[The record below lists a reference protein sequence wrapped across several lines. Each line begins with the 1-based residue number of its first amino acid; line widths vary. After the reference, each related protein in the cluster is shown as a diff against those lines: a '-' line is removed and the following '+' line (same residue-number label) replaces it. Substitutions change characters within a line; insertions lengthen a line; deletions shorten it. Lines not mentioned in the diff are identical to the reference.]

1 MLFTSYGFLLFLLIV
16 LAAYYVFPQK
26 AQWPILLA
34 ASYLFYL
41 FSGPENLIYI
51 LFTTVTT
58 YLLVAQ
64 IQKNRDKERDFLK
77 EHKGEL
83 DRPAKKDFKEK
94 NRKIRWRWLLLCIL
108 LNIGMLAVVKYTNFA
123 ISNVNGLLDLFHTGK
138 QLSFLDIAL
147 PMGISFY
154 VFKTVGYAID
164 VYRDKYRPEKNIFK
178 LGLFVSF
185 FPQLVQGPIS
195 RFDYLSQS
203 LFAPHAFDKKQFSF
217 GMQRILW
224 GFFKKLVIADRIL
237 VGVNTIIEDPG
248 TYRGAWVFVGMVFY
262 ALELYADFTG
272 GIDITIGISQALG
285 IRVEENFIRP
295 YFSKNIKEY
304 WNRWHITMGSWFTD
318 YIFYPISVCNPMLKL
333 SKKARKTFGEKF
345 GRKVTVWLSCLV
357 VWFATGI
364 WHGASW
370 NFIVWGLANGIVI
383 LISQE
388 LEPFYRWF
396 HKKVAVKGTTGWTIF
411 QILRTNLLMC
421 FLRTFDCY
429 RDVPLTF
436 RMFGTMFTDFNAAQI
451 PAGLTGLGLS
461 AWDYGILAL
470 GTVLLVLVSLLQ
482 RSGSVREKIYRW
494 NYWGKAALWMGLFLL
509 VLLWGTYGI
518 GYDASQFIYNQF

>member
-164 VYRDKYRPEKNIFK
+164 VYRDKYRPEK
-178 LGLFVSF
+178 
-185 FPQLVQGPIS
+185 
-195 RFDYLSQS
+195 
-203 LFAPHAFDKKQFSF
+203 
-217 GMQRILW
+217 
-224 GFFKKLVIADRIL
+224 
-237 VGVNTIIEDPG
+237 
-248 TYRGAWVFVGMVFY
+248 
-262 ALELYADFTG
+262 
-272 GIDITIGISQALG
+272 
-285 IRVEENFIRP
+285 
-295 YFSKNIKEY
+295 
-304 WNRWHITMGSWFTD
+304 
-318 YIFYPISVCNPMLKL
+318 
-333 SKKARKTFGEKF
+333 TF
-345 GRKVTVWLSCLV
+345 
-357 VWFATGI
+357 
-364 WHGASW
+364 
-370 NFIVWGLANGIVI
+370 
-383 LISQE
+383 
-388 LEPFYRWF
+388 
-396 HKKVAVKGTTGWTIF
+396 
-411 QILRTNLLMC
+411 
-421 FLRTFDCY
+421 
-429 RDVPLTF
+429 
-436 RMFGTMFTDFNAAQI
+436 
-451 PAGLTGLGLS
+451 
-461 AWDYGILAL
+461 
-470 GTVLLVLVSLLQ
+470 
-482 RSGSVREKIYRW
+482 
-494 NYWGKAALWMGLFLL
+494 
-509 VLLWGTYGI
+509 
-518 GYDASQFIYNQF
+518 